1 MARKPKGQ
9 TPIEEQLADFEAGVP
24 KNLGN
29 FPDELDPLPRGN
41 QPTQRAETPE
51 REPEPEPEP
60 DTQPAAEPETTE
72 EPERREPPSESD
84 RLAALEEQL
93 QARTRELEFLRAGY
107 QQGQTHT
114 PAATPGIPGQQDVV
128 QLIDNYLGGNGITAD
143 DWQQMLQ
150 DPTKG
155 ASWAQNA
162 LRLAV
167 AAGAR
172 IAMDQLRGE
181 FAQYQTQ
188 QQGATALRD
197 AYYAANPAHGKY
209 AKLVQMTATEVRGQ
223 YPQITNDALVRE
235 TAQRVNGQL
244 KEWGV
249 KPERSAAAR
258 PASQDRVRPAY
269 GDMGGGGG
277 GGGRGRPLSPV
288 EKQLRQFEAE
298 SQRYMG

>member
-1 MARKPKGQ
+1 MPKKPRGQ

-29 FPDELDPLPRGN
+29 FPDELDPIRPAN
-41 QPTQRAETPE
+41 APQRAESPE
-51 REPEPEPEP
+51 PAPEPEPEEEAA
-60 DTQPAAEPETTE
+60 PAIEPEQAE
-72 EPERREPPSESD
+72 EPERREPPSEAD

-93 QARTRELEFLRAGY
+93 QARTRELDFLRAGY
-107 QQGQTHT
+107 QQGAATT
-114 PAATPGIPGQQDVV
+114 PAATAGVPGQQDVV

-155 ASWAQNA
+155 ATWAQNA

-172 IAMDQLRGE
+172 IAMDQLRTE

-197 AYYAANPAHGKY
+197 QYYAANPQHGKY

-223 YPQITNDALVRE
+223 YPNITNDALVKE

-249 KPERSAAAR
+249 KPERETAPR
-258 PASQDRVRPAY
+258 QASQRVRPAF

-277 GGGRGRPLSPV
+277 GGGRGRALSPV